1 MYGAFIST
9 IGAVITI
16 VLNFLLIPIMSYK
29 GSALATLA
37 AYGTMMVLSY
47 ALGQK
52 HYKIPYNLKNMIGF
66 LVLSIVFSSLSLYI
80 FDGNLVIGTVLLL
93 VFLLLLYISEKS
105 EIQRILK
112 K

>member
-1 MYGAFIST
+1 
-9 IGAVITI
+9 
-16 VLNFLLIPIMSYK
+16 MSYK

-37 AYGTMMVLSY
+37 AYGAMMVLSY

-52 HYKIPYNLKNMIGF
+52 HYKIPYNLKKMIGF
-66 LVLSIVFSSLSLYI
+66 LVLSTVFSSLSLYI

-93 VFLLLLYISEKS
+93 VFLLLLYSSEKS